1 MPTLAL
7 PRPTAP
13 LAPVT
18 GLARTTRSLPGRLAA
33 VLRWPAPPGAYR
45 RLLDPLA
52 RGAGVRAT
60 IEAVIPETSRAA
72 TLVLRPGPGWRPH
85 RPGQWVSLGVDVDGV
100 RHHRCYSITSI
111 PSDVTTID
119 GGRGQ
124 ITITVQAIPDGT
136 VSNHLVR
143 SARPGDIV
151 QLDGPDGDFTLPES
165 PTEPTH
171 PILFVTGGSG
181 ITPVMAMLRAIDTGL
196 VARRDVVVLHHAPT
210 TVEALFTDEIG
221 RITRRHPGIRMHL
234 TETGTGAPPPE
245 LAITAARLDAL
256 CSDWRRRETWVCGPR
271 PLLDAVTALWDD
283 PATGASAPLH
293 VERFSPAVAEVTERV
308 AGTLT
313 FTTSGTSVASD
324 GTTTVL
330 DLAESAGL
338 TPLSGCR
345 MGVCR
350 RCVVPL
356 SSGTVRD
363 LRDGRTECEPGT
375 HVQICVTAPVGDVDI
390 EI

>member
-1 MPTLAL
+1 M
-7 PRPTAP
+7 
-13 LAPVT
+13 
-18 GLARTTRSLPGRLAA
+18 
-33 VLRWPAPPGAYR
+33 
-45 RLLDPLA
+45 
-52 RGAGVRAT
+52 
-60 IEAVIPETSRAA
+60 
-72 TLVLRPGPGWRPH
+72 
-85 RPGQWVSLGVDVDGV
+85 
-100 RHHRCYSITSI
+100 
-111 PSDVTTID
+111 
-119 GGRGQ
+119 
-124 ITITVQAIPDGT
+124 
-136 VSNHLVR
+136 
-143 SARPGDIV
+143 
-151 QLDGPDGDFTLPES
+151 
-165 PTEPTH
+165 
-171 PILFVTGGSG
+171 
-181 ITPVMAMLRAIDTGL
+181 
-196 VARRDVVVLHHAPT
+196 
-210 TVEALFTDEIG
+210 
-221 RITRRHPGIRMHL
+221 
-234 TETGTGAPPPE
+234 
-245 LAITAARLDAL
+245 
-256 CSDWRRRETWVCGPR
+256 
-271 PLLDAVTALWDD
+271 TALWDD

-363 LRDGRTECEPGT
+363 LRDGWTECEPGT